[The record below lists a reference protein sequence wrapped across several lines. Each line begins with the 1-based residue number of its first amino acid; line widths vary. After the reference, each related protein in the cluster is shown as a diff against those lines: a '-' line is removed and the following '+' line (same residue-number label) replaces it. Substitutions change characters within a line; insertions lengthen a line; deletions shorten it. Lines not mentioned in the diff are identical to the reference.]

1 MNYEWINFQHFPP
14 RTNGKKLIFQYVLR
28 RTSWRSVLWFS
39 VKLGCELPFCP
50 MVRLMGWGTNS
61 KRGFHLLQFIYY
73 QYYLLSFISIM
84 SWADRTIAY
93 SGSCSHT
100 PTCRMGQWVHFEFA
114 GMKYSLR
121 IHLPILSPDPT
132 PRHAPNTSPHTHSRC
147 TVLTHSAHARTT
159 RERWQLKK
167 LKIPLQNLLVCFQ
180 MQTTVTAVP
189 WRPICGMRW

>member
-14 RTNGKKLIFQYVLR
+14 ITNGKKLIFQYVLR
-28 RTSWRSVLWFS
+28 GTSWRSVLWSS

-50 MVRLMGWGTNS
+50 MVCLMGWGTNS

-93 SGSCSHT
+93 SGSSSHT

-121 IHLPILSPDPT
+121 IHLPHPITWLHTKTCPKHVS
-132 PRHAPNTSPHTHSRC
+132 THSLMVHGAHSQC
-147 TVLTHSAHARTT
+147 TRKNHT
-159 RERWQLKK
+159 R
-167 LKIPLQNLLVCFQ
+167 
-180 MQTTVTAVP
+180 AVAA
-189 WRPICGMRW
+189 